1 MPREV
6 LAGLLWSDR
15 GEAQARSSLR
25 QALKGLRK
33 DLAEADE
40 SLLSVTDAR
49 IGLDLDRVDVDAV
62 AFQRHAA
69 SSEVG
74 ALRQAAALYR
84 GDFLADTYIRDP
96 AFEEWLAR
104 ERQRLADLAIKVL
117 EKLSA
122 HETGPARID
131 IGKRLIL
138 LDPLRESSHRLLM
151 QAYWEVGEVALA
163 LRQYQLCQELLS
175 NELEVA
181 PGEETEALRLLILS
195 REPVRAGTPQTRT
208 YGQQGHIGDAG
219 LDPEIPSIAI
229 LPFDSLGGNPEL
241 DLFAD
246 ALTEDIS
253 TDLARI
259 AAIRVIA
266 RNTMFAY
273 KHRAVD
279 VRTVGAEVGARYVL
293 EGSTRWSA
301 GRVRVAAQLIEAAS
315 GHHIWAERI
324 DRAGFE
330 LFDLQDEITQAI
342 VASVQTQ
349 MILHEGKVAAAGETE
364 RVSRLLA
371 RAWQRFLSLSEES
384 LAESK
389 ALGERALELD
399 PRSGLG
405 HRMLASALYHQ
416 VYMGFVPWTDRVI
429 TEVDRHARLSIESD
443 GADEYSHWAMA
454 CACLL
459 KKEHE
464 RAVASLRRALEINPN
479 CSIAH
484 GAMGTILAWA
494 GEYDASIERNERA
507 ISINPRDPSI
517 FFRHFGLALAHYLA
531 GRPHKAL
538 GYANLVIQTRPTWW
552 LAQFVCSASLTEL
565 GRVPDARRIIDELN
579 RARPRLTRSALELLP
594 FARADDLQ
602 RLTDDL
608 VKAGL

>member
-1 MPREV
+1 MAALELKLLDEFAVRDGAGRPIDIAARKNRALLAALALSPSGSMPREV

-40 SLLSVTDAR
+40 SLLSVTHAR

-104 ERQRLADLAIKVL
+104 QRQRLADLAIKVL

-122 HETGPARID
+122 HETGSARID
-131 IGKRLIL
+131 IGKRLIV
-138 LDPLRESSHRLLM
+138 LDPLRESSQRLLM

-163 LRQYQLCQELLS
+163 LRQYQLCQELLG

-181 PGEETEALRLLILS
+181 PGEETEALRQLILS
-195 REPVRAGTPQTRT
+195 REPVHAGPPQTRI

-219 LDPEIPSIAI
+219 LDPEIPSIAV

-241 DLFAD
+241 DLFAE
-246 ALTEDIS
+246 ALTEDVS

-273 KHRAVD
+273 KHRPVD

-293 EGSTRWSA
+293 EGSARWSA

-315 GHHIWAERI
+315 GHPIWAERI

-342 VASVQTQ
+342 VASVQTADDPARRQ
-349 MILHEGKVAAAGETE
+349 G
-364 RVSRLLA
+364 SRSRRD
-371 RAWQRFLSLSEES
+371 RA
-384 LAESK
+384 
-389 ALGERALELD
+389 
-399 PRSGLG
+399 
-405 HRMLASALYHQ
+405 
-416 VYMGFVPWTDRVI
+416 
-429 TEVDRHARLSIESD
+429 
-443 GADEYSHWAMA
+443 
-454 CACLL
+454 
-459 KKEHE
+459 
-464 RAVASLRRALEINPN
+464 
-479 CSIAH
+479 
-484 GAMGTILAWA
+484 
-494 GEYDASIERNERA
+494 
-507 ISINPRDPSI
+507 
-517 FFRHFGLALAHYLA
+517 GLAA
-531 GRPHKAL
+531 
-538 GYANLVIQTRPTWW
+538 
-552 LAQFVCSASLTEL
+552 
-565 GRVPDARRIIDELN
+565 
-579 RARPRLTRSALELLP
+579 ARPRLATFP
-594 FARADDLQ
+594 QPQ
-602 RLTDDL
+602 RRISSPKSSTG
-608 VKAGL
+608 AACP

>member
-1 MPREV
+1 M
-6 LAGLLWSDR
+6 
-15 GEAQARSSLR
+15 
-25 QALKGLRK
+25 
-33 DLAEADE
+33 
-40 SLLSVTDAR
+40 
-49 IGLDLDRVDVDAV
+49 
-62 AFQRHAA
+62 
-69 SSEVG
+69 
-74 ALRQAAALYR
+74 
-84 GDFLADTYIRDP
+84 
-96 AFEEWLAR
+96 
-104 ERQRLADLAIKVL
+104 
-117 EKLSA
+117 
-122 HETGPARID
+122 
-131 IGKRLIL
+131 
-138 LDPLRESSHRLLM
+138 
-151 QAYWEVGEVALA
+151 
-163 LRQYQLCQELLS
+163 
-175 NELEVA
+175 
-181 PGEETEALRLLILS
+181 
-195 REPVRAGTPQTRT
+195 
-208 YGQQGHIGDAG
+208 
-219 LDPEIPSIAI
+219 
-229 LPFDSLGGNPEL
+229 GGNPEL
-241 DLFAD
+241 DLFAE
-246 ALTEDIS
+246 ALTEDVS

-273 KHRAVD
+273 KHRPVD

-293 EGSTRWSA
+293 EGSARWSA

-371 RAWQRFLSLSEES
+371 RAWQRFLSLKRRKS

-405 HRMLASALYHQ
+405 HRVLASALYHQ
-416 VYMGFVPWTDRVI
+416 VYMGFVHGADRVI

-494 GEYDASIERNERA
+494 GEYDASIEERA
-507 ISINPRDPSI
+507 RHEHQSPRPINLLFVISVWRSPIILLAART
-517 FFRHFGLALAHYLA
+517 RHWA
-531 GRPHKAL
+531 
-538 GYANLVIQTRPTWW
+538 TPTWSFKHGRHGGW
-552 LAQFVCSASLTEL
+552 PSSSRSASLTEL
-565 GRVPDARRIIDELN
+565 GRMPDARRIIDELN
-579 RARPRLTRSALELLP
+579 RTRPHLTRSALELLP